1 MSDTQEKKN
10 TNALINIDGGSIAAV
25 ANNLLDKLAAS
36 VGWLATRETLKK
48 IDQKTAREIRKVEAG
63 KEIAISQLNA
73 HAEYRKAIQQIDLP
87 EEEKAILLSNVSRDF
102 RAYYNQEAIVAEA
115 ISNLNQEARPED
127 VDVDW
132 LFQFM
137 DKARL
142 VSDEEMQLIWGR
154 ILAGECNAPGSVPK
168 SLLHILEQVEKSHAE
183 TFTAL
188 RSISVHVHVCYA
200 DGETEFYPFYFEAPL
215 ASRPSLPLEYF
226 LLLVEKDLHP
236 AAIRELISLGL
247 VAKDKGEVPAV
258 YPIHYY
264 GESDEG
270 YDPEETYM
278 FKRPMGDL
286 VYTQAGQA
294 LCRSIRVPKEEGF
307 FKKVCIPFWNEEV
320 EKEAEKQ
327 RKKYEERRKSLQEE
341 KTAGSEE

>member
-63 KEIAISQLNA
+63 KEIAISLLNA
-73 HAEYRKAIQQIDLP
+73 QAEYRKAIQKIDLP
-87 EEEKAILLSNVSRDF
+87 EREKAILLSNVSRDF

-115 ISNLNQEARPED
+115 ISNLNQDARPED
-127 VDVDW
+127 VDEDW

-142 VSDEEMQLIWGR
+142 VSDEEIQLIWGR

-168 SLLHILEQVEKSHAE
+168 SLLHILEQMEKAHAE

-188 RSISVHVHVCYA
+188 RSISLHVCYA
-200 DGETEFYPFYFEAPL
+200 DEEKEFYPFYFDDGLEDL
-215 ASRPSLPLEYF
+215 SLFLSLQYLKKGLLPS
-226 LLLVEKDLHP
+226 
-236 AAIRELISLGL
+236 AIRELISLGL
-247 VAKDKGEVPAV
+247 VAKYKGEVPSV

-264 GESDEG
+264 DESDEG
-270 YDPEETYM
+270 YDPEETSL
-278 FKRPMGDL
+278 FQRPMGDL

-294 LCRSIRVPKEEGF
+294 LCRSIRVPKEEM
-307 FKKVCIPFWNEEV
+307 
-320 EKEAEKQ
+320 
-327 RKKYEERRKSLQEE
+327 
-341 KTAGSEE
+341 